1 MSDDTGLQIPE
12 LPKLPMNGKE
22 FFDVLMGQIE
32 SDLVSDNVA
41 SLKEKYADETEEEHA
56 KRMERYRAAVV
67 AYREKRDH
75 YFASM
80 ATQVRQF
87 EKVLKQVAEGRVTD
101 IEQARL
107 EELENI
113 FNE

>member
-1 MSDDTGLQIPE
+1 MPDDTGLQIPD

-32 SDLVSDNVA
+32 PDLVSDNVA
-41 SLKEKYADETEEEHA
+41 SLKEKYADETSEEHVA
-56 KRMERYRAAVV
+56 RMERYRAAVV

-80 ATQVRQF
+80 ETQVRQF
-87 EKVLKQVAEGRVTD
+87 EKALKESAEGRVTT

-107 EELENI
+107 QELENI